1 MVLSYESLK
10 NSTVLGC
17 VKDLERFLALKNAI
31 FFVFSSQNRNFP
43 LSLRQMSR
51 R

>member
-17 VKDLERFLALKNAI
+17 VKDSGRFLALKNAKLS
-31 FFVFSSQNRNFP
+31 VFSSLNRNFP
-43 LSLRQMSR
+43 LSLHIEK
-51 R
+51 

>member
-17 VKDLERFLALKNAI
+17 VKDLERFLALKNAKLSV
-31 FFVFSSQNRNFP
+31 FFWLNRSFP
-43 LSLRQMSR
+43 LSLHIEK
-51 R
+51 